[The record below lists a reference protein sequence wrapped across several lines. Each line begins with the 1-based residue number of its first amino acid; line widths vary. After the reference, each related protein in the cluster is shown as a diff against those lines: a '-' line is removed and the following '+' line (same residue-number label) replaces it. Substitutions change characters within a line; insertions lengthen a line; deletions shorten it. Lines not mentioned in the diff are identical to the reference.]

1 MGANVKLN
9 NKVKSPI
16 KTEYRL
22 FLDENSTVEE
32 VFDESFPD
40 NETYIFTKLKD
51 LLVTPIN
58 SYVDIIGIC
67 IDQDEVQNIKNNDF
81 KRVKL
86 VDNTESKIDIALWG
100 EFTKFNFKVSQVIAF
115 KYLKLIDFNKKYLS
129 LTSGYDT
136 KIIVD
141 PQLKENEELM
151 KFYNENQNA
160 DYKYLPTDLNI
171 EINDNS
177 NKGFENFVLPVI
189 TKFSMICEIKELLES
204 AAEFNKSLPIYKLK
218 CYIKGFKNS
227 IKNIYNGCVG
237 CRKKLVENELTY
249 KCIACDRIYQSAN
262 YFYRFTAKIQDFTG
276 EYYIN
281 IIGESGDVIL
291 NISPDSYLDL
301 ILKNDQAALKNILFN
316 IEREEFIIIVKPKL
330 LKNSEGAILKNLN
343 AYSIERLD
351 KNQEINRLFCIMK
364 NFINN

>member
-1 MGANVKLN
+1 M
-9 NKVKSPI
+9 
-16 KTEYRL
+16 
-22 FLDENSTVEE
+22 
-32 VFDESFPD
+32 
-40 NETYIFTKLKD
+40 
-51 LLVTPIN
+51 
-58 SYVDIIGIC
+58 
-67 IDQDEVQNIKNNDF
+67 
-81 KRVKL
+81 
-86 VDNTESKIDIALWG
+86 
-100 EFTKFNFKVSQVIAF
+100 
-115 KYLKLIDFNKKYLS
+115 
-129 LTSGYDT
+129 
-136 KIIVD
+136 
-141 PQLKENEELM
+141 
-151 KFYNENQNA
+151 
-160 DYKYLPTDLNI
+160 
-171 EINDNS
+171 
-177 NKGFENFVLPVI
+177 
-189 TKFSMICEIKELLES
+189 
-204 AAEFNKSLPIYKLK
+204 
-218 CYIKGFKNS
+218 
-227 IKNIYNGCVG
+227 G

-301 ILKNDQAALKNILFN
+301 ILKNDQAALKNILCN